1 MATAEDQLAVAQA
14 TERLR
19 QAQETFDQLKSQD
32 RRWFNL
38 RHAMGWVAVILLPVI
53 CGVSAFVIFNHGAFD
68 SGTVAFASGALFVD
82 SLALVAAVW
91 RLVLGKGPEN
101 LRPIESSDAQGR

>member
-1 MATAEDQLAVAQA
+1 MEASEEALLVAEGS
-14 TERLR
+14 ERLR
-19 QAQETFDQLKSQD
+19 QMQETFDQRKSQD

-38 RHAMGWVAVILLPVI
+38 RHAMGWVAVVLLPVI
-53 CGVSAFVIFNHGAFD
+53 CGVSAFIILDHGAFD
-68 SGTVAFASGALFVD
+68 TGTVVFAGGALFVD

-101 LRPIESSDAQGR
+101 LRPIASTK

>member
-1 MATAEDQLAVAQA
+1 MATAENQLAVAEA
-14 TERLR
+14 SEHLR
-19 QAQETFDQLKSQD
+19 QTQETFDQLKSQD

-38 RHAMGWVAVILLPVI
+38 RHAMGWVAVVLLPVI
-53 CGVSAFVIFNHGAFD
+53 CGVSAFVIFDHSAFD
-68 SGTVAFASGALFVD
+68 NGTVVFASGALFVD

-101 LRPIESSDAQGR
+101 LRPIAPSDAN

>member
-1 MATAEDQLAVAQA
+1 VAA
-14 TERLR
+14 TEDPLLVARDTELLR
-19 QAQETFDQLKSQD
+19 QMQETFDQRKSQD

-38 RHAMGWVAVILLPVI
+38 RYAMGWVAVGLLPLICVI
-53 CGVSAFVIFNHGAFD
+53 SAYIIFNHSGFD
-68 SGTVAFASGALFVD
+68 STTVALASGALLVD

-101 LRPIESSDAQGR
+101 LGPVTSAQLIQK